1 MDFHEFI
8 FDKKIFT
15 NKLVKKL
22 CQYLNPVR
30 SYKILKT
37 FHLGKAQGRLATS
50 VMSR

>member
-8 FDKKIFT
+8 FDRENFT

-22 CQYLNPVR
+22 CQYLIPFR
-30 SYKILKT
+30 SYEILKT
-37 FHLGKAQGRLATS
+37 FHLGKAQGRLATF